1 MRKELLELFG
11 RRPNLALD
19 PARLPGFLA
28 EYLRLASRNTD
39 CHPGLLAT
47 AWLPHIAVHIG
58 NRVYMQAN
66 SARIY
71 PNIWSCLLGPS
82 SVSRKSTALK
92 FAGYSLKPFE
102 DELSQLKPDAY
113 EAQTLLLQSVT
124 AAKLLSCLA
133 QNPCRIFV
141 HHEISAWLA
150 DMNKNYNAGYKQ
162 TITELY
168 DGVSKVVR
176 TMERTEHIKDPA
188 LSIATATTEAWMYKN
203 IRDTAD
209 QFGGFLQRFI
219 YYVVRDVDL
228 SHISLAT
235 REGDDLAELFAIYET
250 PFKVFRDLPGPLQLK
265 LSQEAI
271 ELRDSVYRGQYET
284 WFATNN
290 DNLMSYFTRV
300 YDGYFY
306 KFCAIFTL
314 MWEWDE
320 LAKRLESGP
329 GAVRAWF
336 DGFRVSRETAAQSLY
351 LCDFYFANTIPFLEI
366 VSEQDRLAGERKL
379 VDLLVSKYGGK
390 AGHSSLLNSSHMRK
404 REFNECIA
412 GLIDRE
418 AITVDNYRTQ
428 QGNSGRLYVLSPD
441 LLKSHL
447 GGSQA

>member
-58 NRVYMQAN
+58 NRVFMQAN

-102 DELSQLKPDAY
+102 DELSQLKPAEY
-113 EAQTLLLQSVT
+113 EDQTLLLQSVT

-133 QNPCRIFV
+133 QNPCRVFV

-162 TITELY
+162 TVTELY

-228 SHISLAT
+228 SHIDLAT
-235 REGDDLAELFAIYET
+235 REGDDLNELFAIYET
-250 PFKVFRDLPGPLQLK
+250 PFQVFRELPGPLQLK

-271 ELRDSVYRGQYET
+271 ELRDSIYRAQYET

-306 KFCAIFTL
+306 KFCVIFTL

-320 LAKRLESGP
+320 LQKRLQSEP
-329 GAVRAWF
+329 RAVSAWF
-336 DGFRVSRETAAQSLY
+336 DDFRVPAETAAQSLY

-366 VSEQDRLAGERKL
+366 VSEQDQLAGERKL
-379 VDLLVSKYGGK
+379 VDLLVRKYGGK
-390 AGHSSLLNSSHMRK
+390 APHSSLMNSSHMRK

-412 GLIDRE
+412 GLIERE
-418 AITVDNYRTQ
+418 AITVSATTTASKT
-428 QGNSGRLYVLSPD
+428 GKLYILEPE

-447 GGSQA
+447 GDRST